1 MQIKKNQ
8 VKKNHHVGEEAS
20 EEAQNWFVHKN
31 LKSKKSAIQVRSG
44 VYPERWP
51 WIFHGD
57 HEFWIIYSFTFIQS
71 ARTLFQMANYSSAES
86 VIRKCCGLLMNR
98 NNCAFSRHQMFPCC
112 YSERLIGLYRST
124 AIHKI
129 QQTNLCQRIVFVRV
143 RLSYVKKKHL
153 ITFLFLDTAQRY
165 KLNYVYRHNLHESI
179 FSKGRILHRLRR
191 LFAVKM
197 ATESEREEETNFF
210 FLSLRGCL
218 KSG

>member
-8 VKKNHHVGEEAS
+8 VKKNHHVREEAS

-143 RLSYVKKKHL
+143 RLSYVKK
-153 ITFLFLDTAQRY
+153 
-165 KLNYVYRHNLHESI
+165 SI
-179 FSKGRILHRLRR
+179 
-191 LFAVKM
+191 
-197 ATESEREEETNFF
+197 
-210 FLSLRGCL
+210 LSLFFSLIPRKDINLIMFIGTIFMKVFFPRAVSYIVSEDCSRW
-218 KSG
+218 KWQQRANERKKQISFSSHYAVA